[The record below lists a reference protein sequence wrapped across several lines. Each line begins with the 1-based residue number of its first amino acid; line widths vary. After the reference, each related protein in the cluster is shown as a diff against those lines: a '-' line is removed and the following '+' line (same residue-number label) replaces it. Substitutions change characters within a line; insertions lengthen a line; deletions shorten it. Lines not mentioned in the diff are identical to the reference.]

1 MKRKKL
7 WVVAALIMLL
17 SGSFLPMF
25 NVGAQEVESP
35 AVETTATSS
44 SEQVLESEVQ
54 PPEQEMEPSQPSEEE
69 VPAEQTEAQPQANA
83 PPQVIEDSQPTE
95 GQAAAEV
102 EAETATETVAVQATE
117 VTGRLVIKLFDEG
130 NNQLQL
136 GSGVF
141 HLIEESGKYN
151 GLAWTDLNKDTVYTD
166 LPSGKYTLEQVG
178 APIGYLLS
186 GFKTTFEMKEG
197 ATYFEYTVTN
207 KRDTNPLPM
216 GDIHV
221 ISVDKDDPSKRLA
234 GATFTIVNRATGEV
248 FLDES
253 APTDDNGEL
262 AIKNVPAGNYMI
274 YQSDFPEGYT
284 SPTIQIS
291 FSLTEKN
298 IAEKDFPEFT
308 YTNIK
313 RTEVG
318 FASIA
323 FLPSDEVK
331 LIAGGEFTLY
341 DADGN
346 VLERKITKND
356 EVLYFNDLQPGNR
369 YRIKQT
375 KAPEGYEESTEEKPL
390 FDETFDI
397 TYQELA
403 VRYTVYNNKL
413 PGKADGKVTIKNF
426 AEGDE
431 SATIGDAEFT
441 LYDADGNVVATQITK
456 GGQDLV
462 FAELSKGTY
471 RIKETKA
478 PAGYHQ
484 STFEEEF
491 EITQANKAVEYKVFN
506 KKIPAP
512 AGKLCVQ
519 LYTEGD
525 EKETIGGAEFTLYN
539 GKGETVARKTTIAG
553 EELIFENLDTGIY
566 FLRETKMPEGY
577 EEQFIQKNFDIKT
590 STSVKTIKITNKKLS
605 TSKNVI
611 ITGKARDKSTGG
623 NEGYAQKA
631 STIIEEVSYQ
641 NLEVGKEYTI
651 KTVLMD
657 PATNQPVLVNGK
669 EVRVEK
675 TFAAKK
681 PNGTIDV
688 DISFDGSSLAG
699 KSVVVVESLYQ
710 AGKEVADDSNIA
722 APVQTITYPVIATK
736 AAGQLVGEN
745 VQIKD
750 TITYNNLVVG
760 QKYTVKGQL
769 MDQVT
774 GLPYQ
779 VNGKKVVGEASFTAE
794 KMNGTVV
801 VTFEFAKSALTKA
814 TTFVVFEQLF
824 NGKGSLVGDHQEV
837 TDANQMVKLD
847 GTTPVDK
854 PVSTPTDTPKE
865 TPAPAVPE
873 PVKPSDSTVIGKVSW
888 RYSWYRGTKKSVKPV
903 KTATAKQVKTL
914 PKTGSHQN
922 TLWILG
928 GFLLI
933 ACGVVIASR
942 RIKLTK

>member
-54 PPEQEMEPSQPSEEE
+54 PPEQEMESSQQSEEE
-69 VPAEQTEAQPQANA
+69 APAEQTEAQPQANA

-102 EAETATETVAVQATE
+102 EAATETVAVQAAE

-141 HLIEESGKYN
+141 RLIEESGKYN

-186 GFKTTFEMKEG
+186 GFKTTFEIKEG

-207 KRDTNPLPM
+207 KRDTTPLPM
-216 GDIHV
+216 GEIHV

-234 GATFTIVNRATGEV
+234 GACYDLINRATGEV
-248 FLDES
+248 FIAKTE
-253 APTDDNGEL
+253 PTDANGEL
-262 AIKNVPAGNYMI
+262 VIKNVPAGNYTI
-274 YQSDFPEGYT
+274 CKKGSPEGY
-284 SPTIQIS
+284 SGPTVQIS

-308 YTNIK
+308 FTYTK
-313 RTEVG
+313 RTDKGWMTIECFG
-318 FASIA
+318 EENEYI
-323 FLPSDEVK
+323 
-331 LIAGGEFTLY
+331 GGAEFTLY
-341 DADGN
+341 DANGN
-346 VLERKITKND
+346 ELARKLTDQNVSHLMFD
-356 EVLYFNDLQPGNR
+356 EIEPGHR
-369 YRIKQT
+369 YTIKQT
-375 KAPEGYEESTEEKPL
+375 KAPDGYEESTEEKPL
-390 FDETFDI
+390 FEETFDL
-397 TYQELA
+397 TYQNLS
-403 VRYTVYNNKL
+403 RQFKVYNKKL
-413 PGKADGKVTIKNF
+413 PAKADGKLTIKTYE
-426 AEGDE
+426 EGNE
-431 SATIGDAEFT
+431 TMTIGDAEFT

-456 GGQDLV
+456 VGQDLV
-462 FAELSKGTY
+462 FAELSRGTY

-478 PAGYHQ
+478 PAGYQQ
-484 STFEEEF
+484 STFDEEF
-491 EITQANKAVEYKVFN
+491 EIAQANKAVEYKVFN

-539 GKGETVARKTTIAG
+539 GKGETVARKTTVAG

-605 TSKNVI
+605 APKKVV

-675 TFAAKK
+675 TFTAKK

-722 APVQTITYPVIATK
+722 APTQTITYPVIATK

-814 TTFVVFEQLF
+814 TTLVVFEQLF
-824 NGKGSLVGDHQEV
+824 NGKGSLVGDHQEL
-837 TDANQMVKLD
+837 TDANQMVKID

-903 KTATAKQVKTL
+903 KTATAKQVKAL
-914 PKTGSHQN
+914 PKTGSRQN
-922 TLWILG
+922 TLWVVAG
-928 GFLLI
+928 LLLVI
-933 ACGVVIASR
+933 CGVVIASR